1 MLSAIFGRPV
11 PSGSGDLAQSAYG
24 PFIDGLVEGVLAH
37 REARAV
43 FYRLQRLERE
53 FKDTG
58 VELDEIEVKRIE
70 DELRHSRKRRRTNLA
85 QFDTQIADLRPIF
98 RQKATAVEQLK
109 EQLTKARAES
119 RSVADKVFS
128 LEAQVTNDVFRP
140 DVPLVLSLYTS
151 PELFSLLRR
160 AKAGSWLLEEYQ
172 KQEQT
177 AEAEVRRSVI
187 EVQYAAI
194 RLADSANLHERQNRN
209 FSDDLLK
216 LMQEL
221 GRRMAAHDVVL
232 KGRIESK
239 ARAYRR
245 AIDQR
250 ILEQELF
257 LDVATP
263 ALVAAGRVEKD
274 RLYDSRIGHD
284 NDGERFVYQIA
295 KDSPDQTLTLAQRR
309 RCVVDYNEWVKELEE
324 RRLALRKLHVQRD
337 EEIRNFWEQNPD
349 AEEDPTNE
357 QFEEDQ
363 LVAEEEV
370 KEIEDLVHT
379 SLCVLRDVCGIER
392 GYEYFD
398 QAQDR
403 TETSDDTIDRQNL
416 TANLDK
422 TLRWWEALA
431 RSHRSATQ
439 RASATTTG
447 RSWTSVMVNDLR
459 AYDYWSEY
467 PEDAWL
473 RGAYIRWQNRVTEDI
488 RNGLDM
494 IDVDSDS
501 GSDTGCCWIC

>member
-11 PSGSGDLAQSAYG
+11 PTGSGDLAQSAYG

-43 FYRLQRLERE
+43 VYRLQRLERE

-70 DELRHSRKRRRTNLA
+70 DELRHPRKRRRTNLA
-85 QFDTQIADLRPIF
+85 QFDTQIAELRPIF

-109 EQLTKARAES
+109 EQLTKARAEA

-172 KQEQT
+172 EQEQT
-177 AEAEVRRSVI
+177 AEAEVRRSAI

-221 GRRMAAHDVVL
+221 GRRMAAHDIVL

-245 AIDQR
+245 AIDQI

-263 ALVAAGRVEKD
+263 VLVAAGRVAED
-274 RLYDSRIGHD
+274 RLYTSRIGRD
-284 NDGERFVYQIA
+284 KDGERFVYQIA
-295 KDSPDQTLTLAQRR
+295 KDSPDQTLTLVQRKR
-309 RCVVDYNEWVKELEE
+309 YVVDYNEWVKALEK
-324 RRLALRKLHVQRD
+324 RQVALTRLHAQRD
-337 EEIRNFWEQNPD
+337 EEVQNFWRKIQLAN
-349 AEEDPTNE
+349 NL
-357 QFEEDQ
+357 EEDQ

-370 KEIEDLVHT
+370 KEVEDLADAL
-379 SLCVLRDVCGIER
+379 LCVLRDVCGTER
-392 GYEYFD
+392 SYEYFD
-398 QAQDR
+398 QAEDR
-403 TETSDDTIDRQNL
+403 TETSDDTIDRQGHM
-416 TANLDK
+416 ANADK
-422 TLRWWEALA
+422 TTRWREALA
-431 RSHRSATQ
+431 HSHPAGTPRVSSTA
-439 RASATTTG
+439 TG

-473 RGAYIRWQNRVTEDI
+473 RGAYIRWRNRVTEDI

>member
-1 MLSAIFGRPV
+1 MLSSILGRPV
-11 PSGSGDLAQSAYG
+11 PTGSGDLAQSAYG

-58 VELDEIEVKRIE
+58 VELDGIEVERIE
-70 DELRHSRKRRRTNLA
+70 DELRHPRKRRRTNLA
-85 QFDTQIADLRPIF
+85 QFDTQIAQLRPVF
-98 RQKATAVEQLK
+98 RQKATAVEQLR
-109 EQLTKARAES
+109 EQLTKARAEA

-128 LEAQVTNDVFRP
+128 LE
-140 DVPLVLSLYTS
+140 
-151 PELFSLLRR
+151 ELFSLLRR

-172 KQEQT
+172 EQEQT
-177 AEAEVRRSVI
+177 AESEVRRSAI

-324 RRLALRKLHVQRD
+324 RRLALTKLHVQRD

-349 AEEDPTNE
+349 AEEDSTNE

-416 TANLDK
+416 MANLDK

-431 RSHRSATQ
+431 RSHPAGTP
-439 RASATTTG
+439 RASSTATG

-494 IDVDSDS
+494 IDIDSDS